1 MGVDQPTSLPG
12 DAKATSAHLRTPP
25 SRLDQAEPR
34 PASSPARGTP
44 TAATGGAS
52 ATSAAGG
59 PTTTWHSG
67 HHAAVRQDLLPVATR
82 RGPDRSISATAGGRQ
97 GATADHEDLEQ
108 STEIHGVLPASA
120 GGSAGRHRPPAVLR
134 TARCEGSR
142 GQAAPW
148 QSPDRACTSRR
159 SPGDRL
165 RPVATPCF
173 LSLTVAALGLGPG
186 AAARAP
192 DLPHRPGHRPVAPL
206 PERRRPAPSGL
217 VGRHRRR
224 GLSPLQARL
233 AREFPAQVGEV
244 DHTAVFP
251 LREQL
256 FGAAQPQVMVLLA
269 VTALL
274 ACLGWG
280 NARTSSS
287 PATRRTHELAVRLVL
302 GASRRSLWLLFL
314 REAAFIAVAAD
325 VLAMALAAWATP
337 LVVAASPQA
346 AGLPLPEPSV
356 RAHIRRLAAAPHRR
370 RGRRGVDR
378 RPARLG
384 GGPGRRPPPRVGVGA
399 GHSYARWWP
408 REGTHASCSRAAS

>member
-1 MGVDQPTSLPG
+1 
-12 DAKATSAHLRTPP
+12 
-25 SRLDQAEPR
+25 
-34 PASSPARGTP
+34 
-44 TAATGGAS
+44 
-52 ATSAAGG
+52 
-59 PTTTWHSG
+59 
-67 HHAAVRQDLLPVATR
+67 
-82 RGPDRSISATAGGRQ
+82 
-97 GATADHEDLEQ
+97 
-108 STEIHGVLPASA
+108 
-120 GGSAGRHRPPAVLR
+120 
-134 TARCEGSR
+134 
-142 GQAAPW
+142 
-148 QSPDRACTSRR
+148 
-159 SPGDRL
+159 
-165 RPVATPCF
+165 
-173 LSLTVAALGLGPG
+173 
-186 AAARAP
+186 
-192 DLPHRPGHRPVAPL
+192 
-206 PERRRPAPSGL
+206 
-217 VGRHRRR
+217 
-224 GLSPLQARL
+224 
-233 AREFPAQVGEV
+233 VGEV

-325 VLAMALAAWATP
+325 VLAWPWPRGRRRWWLRRARRLR
-337 LVVAASPQA
+337 
-346 AGLPLPEPSV
+346 GLPLPEPSV
-356 RAHIRRLAAAPHRR
+356 RAHLRRLAAAPHRR

-399 GHSYARWWP
+399 GHSYARWWR